1 MIDRSG
7 FSSVSGRG
15 DGGTSGFKRR
25 GGCVKIGCTV
35 GRLKQ
40 AVAAGGVTAAS
51 GEAKT

>member
-25 GGCVKIGCTV
+25 GGCVKIGGIV
-35 GRLKQ
+35 GML
-40 AVAAGGVTAAS
+40 AGGRCRRRHG